1 MRFIFSQDYHFK
13 RPHEVEIQIHKCLLA
28 KLWNVEGSPGVSI
41 SSEVGGVGACSPR
54 KHLKSGKSEFDN
66 CSFRWSPTSSCVAEC
81 LVKLHDYWV
90 SDLAFS
96 LNTAEPIP
104 RGHGSLRW
112 GWDLHLY
119 LLFLSDTTCVVVGWF
134 SGLYSKYRLLD
145 FVVCFP
151 AWFDLEEIIINTLLT
166 LFSWIIM

>member
-1 MRFIFSQDYHFK
+1 M
-13 RPHEVEIQIHKCLLA
+13 
-28 KLWNVEGSPGVSI
+28 EGSPGVSI

-96 LNTAEPIP
+96 LTLLSQFLEDMEAYAEVGICIYIYCSFQIL
-104 RGHGSLRW
+104 HVLW
-112 GWDLHLY
+112 LVDL
-119 LLFLSDTTCVVVGWF
+119 
-134 SGLYSKYRLLD
+134 
-145 FVVCFP
+145 VVCIP
-151 AWFDLEEIIINTLLT
+151 NTDCLT
-166 LFSWIIM
+166 LWCAFQLDSI